1 MKYANKFV
9 LVPYVKPIESVY
21 TLKLNDLDREMSQVL
36 NNNSLDVF
44 SKVRLYYKA
53 LDTFNR
59 NFKDSEDSNIV
70 SEIAALTKSVVE
82 KELKPEIR
90 KEIQETIQEV
100 TDKNIDKLIENN
112 NSSTNK
118 LNQKLNKLN
127 SKIKSKTKKKVSFNQ
142 KILKNNNAL
151 VKDQI
156 NETMDNLLNQT
167 VNNLDKSIYQT
178 PQILQQDSKSSKV
191 DKLNYYINNPQI
203 EKILDN
209 LKTSNRTTPS
219 SFEILANKNRNARD
233 SFTDNLRDI
242 QKDLLTDDEEEKS
255 KLIQRK
261 SSRVSKPINKYGF
274 SGNGRYVR
282 KNFF

>member
-59 NFKDSEDSNIV
+59 NFKDSEDSKIV

-90 KEIQETIQEV
+90 KEIQETIQEE

-191 DKLNYYINNPQI
+191 DKLNYYINYNNIKVQ
-203 EKILDN
+203 
-209 LKTSNRTTPS
+209 
-219 SFEILANKNRNARD
+219 
-233 SFTDNLRDI
+233 
-242 QKDLLTDDEEEKS
+242 
-255 KLIQRK
+255 
-261 SSRVSKPINKYGF
+261 
-274 SGNGRYVR
+274 
-282 KNFF
+282 